1 MASTEIKLITLF
13 VAEDGEAVYSQVQGV
28 FFFFWLTVYSSDH
41 QILTAKFRFKLKKAE
56 KTTRPVRDNLTQIPY
71 EYAVEVMNRFKGL
84 ELLNS
89 MPEGLWMEAHNTYS
103 RQ

>member
-1 MASTEIKLITLF
+1 MEKLYT
-13 VAEDGEAVYSQVQGV
+13 VSQKKKKQTNPEPDCG
-28 FFFFWLTVYSSDH
+28 SDH

-89 MPEGLWMEAHNTYS
+89 MPEELWMEAHNTYS